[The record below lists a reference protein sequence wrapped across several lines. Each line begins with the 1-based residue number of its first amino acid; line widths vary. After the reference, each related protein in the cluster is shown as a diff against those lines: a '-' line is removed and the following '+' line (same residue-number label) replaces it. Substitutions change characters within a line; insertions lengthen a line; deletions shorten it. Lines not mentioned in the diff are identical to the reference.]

1 MVKRRRK
8 LIQTETIVNNN
19 IDINKIIFQNS
30 KNSSIKDFQC
40 LQNNSK
46 INDYSMSENNISSG
60 ELKAKNLKEEI
71 HLIVSETLSEMT
83 LNKIKKTKKQKGKNY
98 KSKKG
103 QLSIKISDNNE
114 NNNKEIEPEKK
125 IY

>member
-1 MVKRRRK
+1 
-8 LIQTETIVNNN
+8 
-19 IDINKIIFQNS
+19 
-30 KNSSIKDFQC
+30 
-40 LQNNSK
+40 
-46 INDYSMSENNISSG
+46 MSENNISSG

-114 NNNKEIEPEKK
+114 NNNKEIEPENK